1 MRFLEELYF
10 VSLTQTCTSVKALF
24 DLGSDLVDSPILN
37 RFNGRPEL
45 AVASIQHQFKKPA
58 FIHAGF
64 SLIQAGMF

>member
-1 MRFLEELYF
+1 MELYF
-10 VSLTQTCTSVKALF
+10 VANSQIRTSIKAMF

-64 SLIQAGMF
+64 LFSKTGFLKYF